1 MPAGPGPM
9 SFLYFAGAKAI
20 GYTRTAIGIAVGLLY
35 GGIWIIV
42 IDRFAT
48 GSSGVREE
56 ILYFTLLIPIR
67 FAEWSLVIWIFFE
80 RGWHDRVRLRKYAA
94 FGILCS
100 YLLDAVGV
108 GGAMAL
114 LGGLRTG

>member
-9 SFLYFAGAKAI
+9 SFLYLAGAKAI

-48 GSSGVREE
+48 GSSGR
-56 ILYFTLLIPIR
+56 PR
-67 FAEWSLVIWIFFE
+67 GNSLFHPLDSHPLRRMVACNLDIF
-80 RGWHDRVRLRKYAA
+80 
-94 FGILCS
+94 
-100 YLLDAVGV
+100 
-108 GGAMAL
+108 
-114 LGGLRTG
+114 